1 MLRHVQSRPAMAP
14 ARKSLSK
21 QVGGPSRKR
30 DRPNMTWIKVVRL
43 DVKICNLSE
52 DLAVVD

>member
-1 MLRHVQSRPAMAP
+1 MAP
-14 ARKSLSK
+14 ARKSLSR

-30 DRPNMTWIKVVRL
+30 DRPNMTWIKEVRL
-43 DVKICNLSE
+43 DVKKCNLSE